1 MGSSIVA
8 LPYSQSRPLIIA
20 GRLTAPLFD
29 GAYTWAGDLTPSGPD
44 VSLRAS
50 FLYVLT
56 SLSFAADLEAAD
68 YSAAID
74 PTYTES
80 PIPSFRILQRGGSSI
95 LPDAIP
101 APMFFSDLGI
111 CFPFAPKT
119 DANRIQFSALGR
131 ILQTPALVGK
141 ESVTLSVSAI
151 LYEVSDPVWIRKFM
165 SKPPAPPLPQGA
177 KAMIGA
183 REELTMSRE
192 HRAEVFG

>member
-8 LPYSQSRPLIIA
+8 LPYSQSRPLVIA

-29 GAYTWAGDLTPSGPD
+29 GAYTWAGEITNSSPD

-50 FLYVLT
+50 FLYVL
-56 SLSFAADLEAAD
+56 SSISFAADLEPAD

-80 PIPSFRILQRGGSSI
+80 PIPSFRILQRGGQSV
-95 LPDAIP
+95 LPDAVP
-101 APMFFSDLGI
+101 VPMFFNDLGI

-131 ILQTPALVGK
+131 ITQTPALVGK
-141 ESVTLSVSAI
+141 ASVTLSVSAI

-165 SKPPAPPLPQGA
+165 SKTAAPPAPPGA
-177 KAMIGA
+177 KALPGA
-183 REELTMSRE
+183 REVLTMSRE